1 MDFNLNY
8 PNYNRYKEARFQLV
22 YKLRQR
28 GIKDERILRAMN
40 KIPRELF
47 VDQAFIN
54 QAYEDIALPI
64 DCNQT
69 ISQPYTVAFMTQCLN
84 LKEGSKVL
92 EIGTG
97 SGYQATLLYLMGMR
111 VYTIER
117 IYDLY
122 LKSKKL
128 FETLGINIHSRWG
141 DGTLG
146 WQENAPYDGIIV
158 TAAAP
163 QVPEPLLEQL
173 AINGRL
179 VIPVGDRTY
188 QAMYI
193 ITKIGE
199 AQFKQEQEHFFKF
212 VPLIGEKGWGYEEFP
227 N

>member
-1 MDFNLNY
+1 MEPKLNY
-8 PNYNRYKEARFQLV
+8 QNNYQFKEARFQLV
-22 YKLRQR
+22 DRLRQR
-28 GIKDERILRAMN
+28 GIKDERILSAMN

-47 VDQAFIN
+47 VDPAFVS

-69 ISQPYTVAFMTQCLN
+69 ISQPYTVAFMTQALN

-117 IYDLY
+117 IYELY
-122 LKSKKL
+122 LKANRI
-128 FETLGINIHSRWG
+128 FQQLGVNVLTRWG
-141 DGTLG
+141 DGSLG
-146 WQENAPYDGIIV
+146 WKEYSPYDGIIV

-163 QVPEPLLEQL
+163 KVPEPLLEQL

-179 VIPVGDRTY
+179 VIPVGDRSY

-193 ITKIGE
+193 ITKVGDN
-199 AQFKQEQEHFFKF
+199 QFQEEQEHFFKF
-212 VPLIGEKGWGYEEFP
+212 VPLIGEYGWQNGG
-227 N
+227 

>member
-1 MDFNLNY
+1 MELKLNY
-8 PNYNRYKEARFQLV
+8 PDYNKFKEARFQLV
-22 YKLRQR
+22 DRLRQR
-28 GIKDERILRAMN
+28 GIKDERILSAMN

-47 VDQAFIN
+47 VDPTFVL
-54 QAYEDIALPI
+54 QAYEDVALPI

-111 VYTIER
+111 VYTVER
-117 IYDLY
+117 IYELHIKAKKMFEMLGVDVN
-122 LKSKKL
+122 SK
-128 FETLGINIHSRWG
+128 WG

-146 WQENAPYDGIIV
+146 WKEFAPYDGIIV

-163 QVPEPLLEQL
+163 KVPEPLLEQL
-173 AINGRL
+173 SINGRL
-179 VIPVGDRTY
+179 VIPVGDRSY

-199 AQFKQEQEHFFKF
+199 DQYKQEQEHYFKF
-212 VPLIGEKGWGYEEFP
+212 VPLIGEKGWANGEYP
-227 N
+227 L